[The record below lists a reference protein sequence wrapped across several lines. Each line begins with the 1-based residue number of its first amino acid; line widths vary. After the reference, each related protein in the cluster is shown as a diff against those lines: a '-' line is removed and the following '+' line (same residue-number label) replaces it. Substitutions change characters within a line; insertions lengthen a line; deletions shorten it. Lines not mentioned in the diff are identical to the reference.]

1 MADREALRQLH
12 ARLAA
17 RLQAARSEGATTAR
31 WLAVEAGGGRFLVP
45 LVHAGEIFP
54 WPGVLP
60 VPYTRPWLL
69 GVANLRGTL
78 AAVVD
83 FSALLGRAAAR
94 SEMALADASL
104 LAFHPLLEMHAA
116 LLVDR
121 LLGLRGAQDFS
132 GMQDAPPDAPAWRGA
147 RYIDQAGDAWQE
159 IDLRLLSQDFEF
171 LHIRA

>member
-1 MADREALRQLH
+1 MANREALRQLH

-17 RLQAARSEGATTAR
+17 RLHAARSEGVTTAR
-31 WLAVEAGGGRFLVP
+31 WLAVEAGASRYLMP

-54 WPGVLP
+54 WSGVLR

-83 FSALLGRAAAR
+83 FSGLLGQSTAR
-94 SEMALADASL
+94 SEMALAGASL
-104 LAFHPLLEMHAA
+104 LAFNPMLEVHAA

-121 LLGLRGAQDFS
+121 LLGLRGAQDFT
-132 GMQDAPPDAPAWRGA
+132 GMQDAPADAPAWRGA
-147 RYIDQAGDAWQE
+147 TYFDAAGDSWQE
-159 IDLRLLSQDFEF
+159 IDLRLLSHDPDF